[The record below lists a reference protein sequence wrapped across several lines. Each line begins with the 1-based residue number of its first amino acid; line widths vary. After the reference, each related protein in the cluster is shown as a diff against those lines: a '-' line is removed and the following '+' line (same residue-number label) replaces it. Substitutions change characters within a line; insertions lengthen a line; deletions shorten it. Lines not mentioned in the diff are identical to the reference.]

1 MSPPDGFPNLDLV
14 SAGDRAESGR
24 LAETIDRLLPQLEAF
39 VRFEDPNHAARERE
53 RWTATVDVPLPA
65 EGAGL
70 DAVVDELASLIP
82 SGVSNG
88 APGFSGFV
96 TTGPTTSGVAAG
108 LAATVAGS
116 QRWFVQPF
124 NLLETIAL
132 RWLAEL
138 LGLPAGVQGV
148 FTSGG
153 SVANLLALGAARQ
166 HAFERVGV
174 DPARDG
180 LPTGARWR
188 VYASSE
194 VHHAV
199 TRSCGVLGL
208 GREAV
213 AALPVDAEQRLDVAS
228 LDAALK
234 NDAAAGVLP
243 VAIVATAGTVS
254 TGAIDPVAEVARLAT
269 AHGIWL
275 HVDGAYGLFG
285 VLDPEL
291 APLYEGL
298 ERADSWVVDPH
309 KWLATPVGCGA
320 VFVRDRELLGR
331 AFTMEEA
338 EYLEGAVGG
347 AELTSTFDD
356 FGESFHNF
364 HVEQSAPSRGVLVW
378 AVLREIGA
386 EGIRERVIRD
396 NGFARHLA
404 DLVEAHP
411 ELELLRRPTLSIC
424 CFRYRP
430 EGRDE
435 YGLDGLNEAILRRLR
450 AEGRFFPSSARV
462 GGAYAI
468 RPCYINPRT
477 TVADV
482 DGLADAVVAAGRVL
496 TAAVTA

>member
-1 MSPPDGFPNLDLV
+1 MSADDL
-14 SAGDRAESGR
+14 AESGR
-24 LAETIDRLLPQLEAF
+24 LAEAIVRLLPHLDEF
-39 VRFEDPNHAARERE
+39 VCFDDPTRGGRERE
-53 RWTATVDVPLPA
+53 HWATRLETPLPQQ
-65 EGAGL
+65 GAGL
-70 DAVVDELASLIP
+70 DGVLDELASLIP
-82 SGVSNG
+82 FGVANG
-88 APGFSGFV
+88 APGFSAFI
-96 TTGPTTSGVAAG
+96 TTGPTTSGVAAS
-108 LAATVAGS
+108 LAGTVAGS

-153 SVANLLALGAARQ
+153 SVANLLALGGARQ
-166 HAFERVGV
+166 HAFERVGI
-174 DPARDG
+174 DPAREG
-180 LPTGARWR
+180 LPAGTRWR

-208 GREAV
+208 GRESV
-213 AALPVDAEQRLDVAS
+213 ASLPVDAEQRLDVA
-228 LDAALK
+228 ALEVALRE
-234 NDAAAGVLP
+234 DAAAGVLP
-243 VAIVATAGTVS
+243 VAIVATAGTVN
-254 TGAIDPVAEVARLAT
+254 TGAVDPIAPLAEIAEST
-269 AHGIWL
+269 GIWL

-285 VLDPEL
+285 VLDPQV
-291 APLYEGL
+291 AGLYDGL

-320 VFVRDRELLGR
+320 VFVRDRDLLGR

-347 AELTSTFDD
+347 AELGIASTFDH
-356 FGESFHNF
+356 FGEPFHNF

-386 EGIRERVIRD
+386 DGIRARVIRD
-396 NGFARHLA
+396 NGFARRLA
-404 DLVEAHP
+404 GIVERHP
-411 ELELLRRPTLSIC
+411 ELELLRPPTLSIC

-430 EGRDE
+430 ASPDE
-435 YGLDGLNEAILRRLR
+435 SDLDELNEAILRRLR
-450 AEGRFFPSSARV
+450 AEGRFFPSSTRV
-462 GGAYAI
+462 AGAYAI

-477 TVADV
+477 TVAEV
-482 DGLADAVVAAGRVL
+482 DGLAEAVVAAGRTL

>member
-1 MSPPDGFPNLDLV
+1 MSADDV
-14 SAGDRAESGR
+14 AESGR
-24 LAETIDRLLPQLEAF
+24 LAEAIERLLPQLDEF
-39 VRFEDPNHAARERE
+39 VRFDDPARGGRERE
-53 RWTATVDVPLPA
+53 QWATKVETPVPR
-65 EGAGL
+65 EGVGL
-70 DAVVDELASLIP
+70 DAVLDELASLIP
-82 SGVSNG
+82 FGLANG
-88 APGFSGFV
+88 APGFSGFI
-96 TTGPTTSGVAAG
+96 TTGPTTAGVAAS
-108 LAATVAGS
+108 LAGTVAGS
-116 QRWFVQPF
+116 QRWWVQPF
-124 NLLETIAL
+124 NLLETVAL

-166 HAFERVGV
+166 HAFERIGV

-180 LPTGARWR
+180 LPAGTRWR

-208 GREAV
+208 GRESV
-213 AALPVDAEQRLDVAS
+213 ASLPVDAEQRIDVAA
-228 LDAALK
+228 LEAALQD
-234 NDAAAGVLP
+234 DAAAGVLP
-243 VAIVATAGTVS
+243 VAIVATAGTVN
-254 TGAIDPVAEVARLAT
+254 TGAVDPIGQLVDVAEST
-269 AHGIWL
+269 GIWL

-285 VLDPEL
+285 VLDPEV
-291 APLYEGL
+291 AGLYDGL

-338 EYLEGAVGG
+338 DYLEGAVGG
-347 AELTSTFDD
+347 PELELASTFDH
-356 FGESFHNF
+356 FGDSFHNF

-386 EGIRERVIRD
+386 DGVGARVIRD
-396 NGFARHLA
+396 NGFARRLA
-404 DLVEAHP
+404 GIVEEHP

-430 EGRDE
+430 P
-435 YGLDGLNEAILRRLR
+435 GLDESDLDELNKAILRRLR
-450 AEGRFFPSSARV
+450 AEGRLFPSSTRV
-462 GGAYAI
+462 AGAYAI

-477 TVADV
+477 TVAEV
-482 DGLADAVVAAGRVL
+482 DGLAEAVVAIGQTL
-496 TAAVTA
+496 TTAVTA